1 MKKNKEIVIKDHASD
16 KEIQARKYFFELF
29 KNNPIPDNEI
39 LSNLGLFIKRK
50 DLARIL
56 YKYELYKKII
66 DVHGVIMEF
75 GCRWGLNLALMQSF
89 RGIHEP
95 FNSSR
100 KIIGFD
106 TFSGFIS
113 SNEKD
118 GKLDIVKPG
127 AFSTSEN
134 YELFL
139 NKVLEY
145 HETESPISHIKKYEI
160 IKGDASIK
168 IEKYLIEHPE
178 TIIAFAYFDMDLYEP
193 TKKCLE
199 LIMDHV
205 TKGTII
211 GFDELNHRDFPG
223 ETTALKEVIGIK
235 NCRIKRTHFSAH
247 QSYIEII

>member
-16 KEIQARKYFFELF
+16 KEIQARKDFFELF

-106 TFSGFIS
+106 TFCGFQS
-113 SNEKD
+113 SNRKD
-118 GKLDIVKPG
+118 GKSDIIKKG
-127 AFSTSEN
+127 AFSTSNN
-134 YELFL
+134 YEIFL
-139 NKVLEY
+139 KQVLEY

-160 IKGDASIK
+160 IKGDASIE
-168 IEKYLIEHPE
+168 IEKYLMEHPE
-178 TIIAFAYFDMDLYEP
+178 TIISFAYFDMDLYEP

>member
-1 MKKNKEIVIKDHASD
+1 MKKNKEINIKDHASA
-16 KEIQARKYFFELF
+16 KEKEARKNFYELF
-29 KNNPIPDNEI
+29 KNNPIPEDEI

-50 DLARIL
+50 DLSRIL

-66 DVHGVIMEF
+66 NVHGVIMEF

-95 FNSSR
+95 YNSSR

-106 TFSGFIS
+106 TFSGFS
-113 SNEKD
+113 SIDHKD
-118 GKLDIVKPG
+118 GNSDIIQQG
-127 AFSTSEN
+127 AFSTSSG

-139 NKVLEY
+139 EEVLKY

-160 IKGDASIK
+160 IKGDASVE
-168 IEKYLIEHPE
+168 IEQYLKNNPE

-193 TKKCLE
+193 TKQCLKA
-199 LIMDHV
+199 IMNNV

-211 GFDELNHRDFPG
+211 GFDELNHRDYPG
-223 ETTALKEVIGIK
+223 ETIALNEVIGLN
-235 NCRIKRTHFSAH
+235 NCEIKRTHFSAH
-247 QSYIEII
+247 QSYIEIL